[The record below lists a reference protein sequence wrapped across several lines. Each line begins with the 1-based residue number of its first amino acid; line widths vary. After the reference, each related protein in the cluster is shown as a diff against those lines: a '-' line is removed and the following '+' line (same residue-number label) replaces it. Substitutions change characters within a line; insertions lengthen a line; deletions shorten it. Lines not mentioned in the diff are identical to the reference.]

1 MNGYPREFL
10 ITAHDDIYKPDQ
22 AEKRLGTSYD
32 PELLYVE
39 CRSCGRPVVWEP
51 GKTTLLLQQAEVSL
65 QSLDSSCLLLAD
77 NCPTCRPDLLAV
89 KLQVVRLSVALDEDL
104 ENLEILQG
112 NA

>member
-1 MNGYPREFL
+1 MDGNPREFL
-10 ITAHDDIYKPDQ
+10 VTAHDDIYRPEQTDLHL
-22 AEKRLGTSYD
+22 EGNYD

-65 QSLDSSCLLLAD
+65 QNLDSSCLLLAD

-89 KLQVVRLSVALDEDL
+89 KLQVVRLGETNEEDL
-104 ENLEILQG
+104 ENLEIFQG

>member
-10 ITAHDDIYKPDQ
+10 ITAHDDIYRSDQ
-22 AEKRLGTSYD
+22 TDQNLGTNYD

-51 GKTTLLLQQAEVSL
+51 GKTTFLLQQAEISL
-65 QSLDSSCLLLAD
+65 QNLDSSCLLLAD

-89 KLQVVRLSVALDEDL
+89 KLQVVRLSITTDEEL